1 MKNALL
7 KKLFLS
13 TFVLVLVSVFFS
25 PINYAQAACAPVP
38 NAIGAQPLTISTAKP
53 NITVHIGVGN
63 LAGCDAISTKAIKVF
78 VKVDDTPIKLVTL
91 NLSDYAT
98 KFAGKTDYQIDKVVN
113 VLSIPTVKDYKS
125 FTIRAGISIGGKDVV
140 DSKTETPITNSS
152 GTKDVKAISANQNVS
167 TEEKVDESGRSG
179 FVICGNTVDTPCNV
193 AHLFRAFIIII
204 NYLITM
210 AGFVAVFFIVVAGV
224 QMTASQGQ
232 EMHKQAIQRLS
243 GAIIGLVLVAISF
256 VLVNSL
262 LAGSLNLGVKQG
274 ATILTSPKEYINESL
289 NNSATPSTNSNTT
302 AP

>member
-1 MKNALL
+1 MKNTLL
-7 KKLFLS
+7 QKLFLS

-38 NAIGAQPLTISTAKP
+38 NAIGAQPLTISTVKP
-53 NITVHIGVGN
+53 SITVHIGVGN
-63 LAGCDAISTKAIKVF
+63 LKGCDAASTKSTKVF
-78 VKVDDTPIKLVTL
+78 VKVDGTDIKLFIF
-91 NLSDYAT
+91 NLSDYSQ
-98 KFAGKTDYQIDKVVN
+98 KFTGKNNYQIDRDVN
-113 VLSIPTVKDYKS
+113 IFSIPALKDYRN
-125 FTIRAGISIGGKDVV
+125 FTIRAGLTVGNKDIL
-140 DSKTETPITNSS
+140 DNQTETPITNIS
-152 GTKDVKAISANQNVS
+152 GTKDLKTAPIQSVS
-167 TEEKVDESGRSG
+167 TEENVNESGSSG

-210 AGFVAVFFIVVAGV
+210 AGFVAVFFIVIAGV

-243 GAIIGLVLVAISF
+243 GAIIGLVLVALAF

-262 LAGSLNLGVKQG
+262 LAGSLNLGIRQG
-274 ATILTSPKEYINESL
+274 AIILTSPKEYINQSL
-289 NNSATPSTNSNTT
+289 NNSATPGTNSNTT